1 MARPIEDYALIGDT
15 QTAALVSADG
25 SIDWMCVPRFDSEA
39 CFAALLGNAGNGHWA
54 IRPAASVKVTG
65 HRRRYQSDTL
75 VLETDFATDQGEVRV
90 IDFMPPRDTKPD
102 VVRIVEGRSG
112 TVAMEMELVIRFDY
126 GAQIPWVR
134 RIRRATTAG
143 PPTHPDGPG
152 GPDTPADIL
161 AVAGPNALVLRTP
174 VATRGQDLRTRA
186 TFSIQAGQRVPF
198 VLTSFPSHEP
208 VPGPIDAE
216 AALAD
221 TITFWRDW
229 TSGLRDVHGPW
240 ERQVRRSLITLKAL
254 TYLPTGGIVA
264 APTTSLPEELGGVR
278 NWDYRYC
285 WVRDATLTLDALLE
299 AGAVTE
305 ASAWRNWLLRAAAG
319 SPDQLQI
326 MYGPAGERRLPEM
339 ELPWLSGYEAS
350 APVRIG
356 NAAAQQFQLDV
367 YGELMDALE
376 RARCSGVVEDSWSW
390 ALQRSVM
397 SFLEHHWAEPD
408 NGIWEVRGPR
418 RHFVHSKVM
427 AWVAFDRAITG
438 CEKHD
443 LGGPVERWREIR
455 DRIHHEVC
463 AQGYDRQKGAFT
475 QYYGAS
481 DLDASV
487 LMIPIV
493 GFLPA
498 TDERVVGTVEAI
510 ERELVADGL
519 VMRYQ
524 THGTVDG
531 LPGKEGT
538 FLPCSFWLV
547 DNLAMMGRVDEA
559 RERYEQLLALCNDVG
574 LLAEEYDPRLGRQ
587 VGNFPQAFSHV
598 GLVNSARSLALALA
612 QGGKGAADAIHG
624 PRSE

>member
-1 MARPIEDYALIGDT
+1 L
-15 QTAALVSADG
+15 
-25 SIDWMCVPRFDSEA
+25 
-39 CFAALLGNAGNGHWA
+39 A
-54 IRPAASVKVTG
+54 I
-65 HRRRYQSDTL
+65 
-75 VLETDFATDQGEVRV
+75 
-90 IDFMPPRDTKPD
+90 
-102 VVRIVEGRSG
+102 
-112 TVAMEMELVIRFDY
+112 
-126 GAQIPWVR
+126 
-134 RIRRATTAG
+134 
-143 PPTHPDGPG
+143 
-152 GPDTPADIL
+152 
-161 AVAGPNALVLRTP
+161 AGPNALVLRTP
-174 VATRGQDLRTRA
+174 VPTRGQDLRTRA
-186 TFSIQAGQRVPF
+186 SFSIHAGQRVPF
-198 VLTSFPSHEP
+198 VLTAFPSHEAVPAP
-208 VPGPIDAE
+208 VDPE

-221 TITFWRDW
+221 TVTFWQDW

-240 ERQVRRSLITLKAL
+240 EREVRRSLITLKAL
-254 TYLPTGGIVA
+254 TYMPTGGIVA

-299 AGAVTE
+299 AGAVSE

-339 ELPWLSGYEAS
+339 EIPWLSGYEGS
-350 APVRIG
+350 TPVRIG

-376 RARCSGVVEDSWSW
+376 RARCSGVMEDSWSW
-390 ALQRSVM
+390 ALQRAVM
-397 SFLEHHWAEPD
+397 SFLEHRWAEPD

-427 AWVAFDRAITG
+427 AWVAFDRAIIG

-443 LGGPVERWREIR
+443 LGGPVDRWRQIR
-455 DRIHHEVC
+455 DRIHDEVC
-463 AQGYDRQKGAFT
+463 TQGFDQDKGAFT

-510 ERELVADGL
+510 QRELISDGL

-547 DNLAMMGRVDEA
+547 DNLALMGRLDEA
-559 RERYEQLLALCNDVG
+559 RELFERLLGLCNDVG
-574 LLAEEYDPRLGRQ
+574 LLAEEYNTRLSRQ

-598 GLVNSARSLALALA
+598 GLVNSARSLAAALEE
-612 QGGKGAADAIHG
+612 GGKGGGDATPARWSEQAQALAG
-624 PRSE
+624 RGSVSTPGRSGQIRP